1 MSDFHSVTLKTI
13 VEINGKQY
21 TIESCDFSESVT
33 EAICDG
39 VCDTTAQDIIDFVTQ
54 C

>member
-1 MSDFHSVTLKTI
+1 MSDFQSVTLKTI

-21 TIESCDFSESVT
+21 TLESCDFSESVT
-33 EAICDG
+33 QAICDG
-39 VCDTTAQDIIDFVTQ
+39 ACDTTAQDIIDFVTQ